1 MLSHKRGSFEE
12 WIMIDF
18 DNETGYDIDEDM
30 FEDIFAAIAKTK
42 DIELIIVTDERITE
56 LNKEHRGKDKAT
68 DVLSFPIKHSKTNFL
83 GSVII
88 SADTA
93 DAVAK
98 ELGHGLKEEIRILF
112 VHGLL
117 HIMGYD
123 HETDNGQM
131 RQKEGEIIKMFNLPS
146 SLSAR

>member
-1 MLSHKRGSFEE
+1 
-12 WIMIDF
+12 MIDF
-18 DNETGYDIDEDM
+18 DNETKYNIGEDI
-30 FEDIFAAIAKTK
+30 FEDIFVAVADKK

-56 LNKEHRGKDKAT
+56 LNKEHRGKEKAT

-98 ELGHGLKEEIRILF
+98 ELGHGLEEEMRILF
-112 VHGLL
+112 IHGLL

-131 RQKEGEIIKMFNLPS
+131 RHKEGEIIEMFNLPS
-146 SLSAR
+146 SLSGR

>member
-1 MLSHKRGSFEE
+1 
-12 WIMIDF
+12 MIDF
-18 DNETGYDIDEDM
+18 ENETKYDIGEDI
-30 FEDIFAAIAKTK
+30 FEDIFVAVADKK

-56 LNKEHRGKDKAT
+56 LNKEHRGKEKAT

-98 ELGHGLKEEIRILF
+98 ELGHRLEEEMRILF
-112 VHGLL
+112 IHGLL

-131 RQKEGEIIKMFNLPS
+131 RQKEGEIIEMFNLPS
-146 SLSAR
+146 SLSGR